1 MPLLSPH
8 DGTRPLL
15 PNRMNS
21 NIAAHHRDT
30 RLALGPL
37 QHEAFLCVSVGTC
50 AVFASCG
57 PWLAAH
63 FSSWPVLVLTLAW
76 LFVTILGASLSVI
89 RHAEHLAGM
98 LGEPYGTLILTLS
111 VTVIE
116 VTSISAVMLHGE
128 SNPTLARDTLFA
140 VVMIILNGMVGLSL
154 LIGGL
159 RHREQ
164 EHNLQGT
171 NAYLSV
177 AIPLIVMSLVLPT
190 FTQTT
195 SGPTLS
201 AAQETFLVVVSVGLY
216 ATFLAMQTGRH
227 RSYFAVPGDLA
238 HAAATRVHRKSI
250 VVAAALLL
258 AHMAPA
264 VYLAERMSEP
274 LDFLIETL
282 HAPVAF
288 GGVILAVLVATPE
301 ALGAVRAAMANRLQR
316 SVNICLGS
324 LLSTI
329 GLTVPAMILVSHVT
343 GQRLALGIEH
353 ADLVMLL
360 LTLAVSIVTFASRR
374 THMLQGVV
382 HLVLLAAYLLLIV
395 QA

>member
-1 MPLLSPH
+1 M
-8 DGTRPLL
+8 
-15 PNRMNS
+15 
-21 NIAAHHRDT
+21 
-30 RLALGPL
+30 
-37 QHEAFLCVSVGTC
+37 
-50 AVFASCG
+50 FASCG

-63 FSSWPVLVLTLAW
+63 FSSWPILVLTLAW
-76 LFVTILGASLSVI
+76 LFFTILGASLSVV
-89 RHAEHLAGM
+89 RHAERLAGM

-116 VTSISAVMLHGE
+116 VASISSVMLHGE

-159 RHREQ
+159 RHGEQ

-201 AAQETFLVVVSVGLY
+201 AAQEMFLVVVSVGLY
-216 ATFLAMQTGRH
+216 STFLAMQTGRH
-227 RSYFAVPGDLA
+227 RSYFGVPGDPA
-238 HAAATRVHRKSI
+238 HAADTRVRGKST

-288 GGVILAVLVATPE
+288 GGVVPRGSGGHTRGARRCPCGNGEPPAALGQHLPG
-301 ALGAVRAAMANRLQR
+301 LGAVDDRADRPGDDSGQPCHRAAPCPRHRAR
-316 SVNICLGS
+316 GS
-324 LLSTI
+324 
-329 GLTVPAMILVSHVT
+329 GDA
-343 GQRLALGIEH
+343 A
-353 ADLVMLL
+353 AD
-360 LTLAVSIVTFASRR
+360 AGR
-374 THMLQGVV
+374 
-382 HLVLLAAYLLLIV
+382 
-395 QA
+395 